1 MVRNFYLNKIIFDL
15 KERIRK
21 KTRLTHYSFDF
32 KDLFNLKK
40 LSFLPNWIVLI
51 LDIIIITFSGTL
63 TYLLFKEL
71 QLNYIKPDYLTIGII
86 YYLTLNIFFFLLFN
100 TQSGI
105 IRHSTNIDA
114 LKLFFSQFFT
124 FGVIVATNYI
134 LLFFG
139 EGKLILTTASFFNAT
154 LSLGLLMLFRITIKQ
169 IFEKYINSSEN
180 RNKIRAIIYGLD
192 SNAISIANALLSENP
207 RRFNVIGFIDKTNQ
221 NSDKRILNLP
231 IFEIKKSIPITMR
244 LIKAEALV
252 LADGLLTTEE
262 RNEIG
267 EECIDYNVKIFVAPL
282 VSNFENQQ
290 SLVKN
295 IKSFDISDLLERSPI
310 VLDTNTI
317 SEHLHK
323 KTILITGA
331 AGSIGSEIIRQ
342 IIKFNAYKIIL
353 LDQSETPLHNII
365 LELEALDK
373 KVLVESIIGD
383 IRNLETTEQIFA
395 KTKPNIVYHAA
406 AYKHVPLME
415 ENPNQAVLTNVLGTK
430 NIADLSSK
438 YGVDNFVMISTDK
451 AVNPSSIMGASKRIA
466 EMYVQSKHFKFHK
479 KNPENETKYITTRFG
494 NVLGS
499 NGSVVPLFS
508 KQIKEGGPIT
518 LTHPDIIRYFM
529 TIPEACQ
536 LVLEASSMGIGGEI
550 FIFDMG
556 KPVKIIDLAK
566 KMIRLEGLIPDK
578 DIQIK
583 IIGLRPGEKLYEE
596 LFNDSAKNLVT
607 HHEKILIA
615 EEICDDYDTI
625 EKQIETLIN
634 QAKIN
639 DKNEIINTIK
649 KLVPEYKC
657 FNILSEGLD
666 KLSNN

>member
-1 MVRNFYLNKIIFDL
+1 LKINTLKKSQSNKNSFHL
-15 KERIRK
+15 KN
-21 KTRLTHYSFDF
+21 
-32 KDLFNLKK
+32 LFNLKR

-51 LDIIIITFSGTL
+51 LDIIIILFSGTL
-63 TYLLFKEL
+63 TFFLFQELHLHYIHPNYLV
-71 QLNYIKPDYLTIGII
+71 IGFI
-86 YYLTLNIFFFLLFN
+86 YYLTLNVFFFLLFN
-100 TQSGI
+100 THSGI
-105 IRHSTNIDA
+105 IRHSSNIDA

-124 FGVIVATNYI
+124 FGVIVATNYVLI
-134 LLFFG
+134 FLG
-139 EGKLILTTASFFNAT
+139 KGKLILTTASFFNAT
-154 LSLGLLMLFRITIKQ
+154 LSLGLLMLFRITVKQ

-180 RNKIRAIIYGLD
+180 KNKIRAIIYGLD

-207 RRFNVIGFIDKTNQ
+207 RRFNVIGFIDNTNQ

-231 IFEIKKSIPITMR
+231 IFEIKKSIPLTMR
-244 LIKAEALV
+244 LVKAEALI
-252 LADGLLTTEE
+252 LADSLLSTEE
-262 RNEIG
+262 RNKIG
-267 EECIDYNVKIFVAPL
+267 ENCIDYNFKIFVAPL

-290 SLVKN
+290 SLIKN
-295 IKSFDISDLLERSPI
+295 IKSFEISDLLERSPI
-310 VLDTNTI
+310 VLDTKLI
-317 SEHLHK
+317 SNHLNN
-323 KTILITGA
+323 KTILVTGA
-331 AGSIGSEIIRQ
+331 AGSIGSEIVRQ
-342 IIKFNAYKIIL
+342 IINFNAHKIIL

-365 LELEALDK
+365 LEIKSLEK
-373 KVLVESIIGD
+373 NVIVETVLGD
-383 IRNLETTEQIFA
+383 IRNHETTEQIF
-395 KTKPNIVYHAA
+395 KKSKPNIVFHAA

-415 ENPNQAVLTNVLGTK
+415 ENPNQAILTNILGTK

-438 YGVDNFVMISTDK
+438 YDVENFIMISTDK

-466 EMYVQSKHFKFHK
+466 EMYIQSKHFKFK
-479 KNPENETKYITTRFG
+479 KINTDTSTKYITTRFG

-499 NGSVVPLFS
+499 NGSVVPLFT

-536 LVLEASSMGIGGEI
+536 LVLEASSMGLGGEI

-578 DIQIK
+578 DILIK

-596 LFNDSAKNLVT
+596 LFHQSAKNLET

-625 EKQIETLIN
+625 NTKIEILI
-634 QAKIN
+634 
-639 DKNEIINTIK
+639 KNATENNNSLIIESIK
-649 KLVPEYKC
+649 ELVPEYKC
-657 FNILSEGLD
+657 LD
-666 KLSNN
+666 FIDKSIQI